1 MFDKYY
7 KILDLNTGATDE
19 EIKKAYKKLAVKY
32 HPDKNIENKEE
43 AEKKF
48 KEIAEAYEILSNKDK
63 YASNNSFRQQHFN
76 SQFVNPHE
84 IFNQIFKDMNI
95 SNNAFNT
102 RMHVNINVPMQRNNV
117 FRSTSVTIKDGKK
130 IETINET
137 INGVTSKKTII
148 TDLNQNNN
156 VQHIFFRN
164 N

>member
-1 MFDKYY
+1 MFEKYY
-7 KILDLNTGATDE
+7 KLLELNNNATDQ

>member
-156 VQHIFFRN
+156 VQHIFFRDN
-164 N
+164 

>member
-102 RMHVNINVPMQRNNV
+102 RMHVNINVPMQRNNI

>member
-102 RMHVNINVPMQRNNV
+102 RMHVNINVPMQRNNI

-148 TDLNQNNN
+148 TDLNQNNY
-156 VQHIFFRN
+156 
-164 N
+164 

>member
-7 KILDLNTGATDE
+7 KILELNNNATDE

-48 KEIAEAYEILSNKDK
+48 KEVAEAYEILSNKEK
-63 YASNNSFRQQHFN
+63 YATNNSFRRQNFN
-76 SQFVNPHE
+76 SQFVNPHD

-102 RMHVNINVPMQRNNV
+102 RMHVNINVPMQNTV
-117 FRSTSVTIKDGKK
+117 VRSSSVTIKDGKK

-137 INGVTSKKTII
+137 INGVTSQKTII
-148 TDLNQNNN
+148 SDLNQNNN
-156 VQHIFFRN
+156 VQHIFFKN